1 MPLKRFSS
9 EYFKALMLSP
19 SQLVII
25 PIIALLD
32 NMPVKAHENL
42 LSKHIVAESM
52 PIVSENIYVVM
63 APYAVAVMAIAMI
76 GGCYIARLIL
86 KAKEREN
93 LHCTRDI

>member
-19 SQLVII
+19 SQLVLL

-42 LSKHIVAESM
+42 LSKHIAAESM
-52 PIVSENIYVVM
+52 PIVSENIYVAM

-76 GGCYIARLIL
+76 GGCYIVRLIL
-86 KAKEREN
+86 KAKEKED
-93 LHCTRDI
+93 LQCTRDI